1 MEEHITPS
9 IDPPR
14 LAVNNCCR
22 PGPWDPTCS
31 GRPVAPPARISFP
44 DLEQSFPRLERYLHK
59 LRQKKKGAPRI
70 GLEQFLRQFPERLV
84 TQSHF
89 EQILQRL
96 GVEKVRQH
104 WNWWILPVATG
115 GAQGCGSSTSRKFAL
130 ESLYEAIA
138 FLCHPELGK
147 SFFWSIQW
155 IRDQVEPQGRRG
167 GRGRT
172 LNEIFG
178 ETDAKKVRCSVTLFR
193 RLAGWCYSLSPASYA
208 TLIANCDAILVAASR
223 DGHRS
228 CDHVPELYRQFEE
241 SLEDPRERAK
251 MQEMF
256 PVKCV
261 HCDDP
266 VWPPDH
272 NWGFV
277 HKWCVEENALT
288 WNPFQRAVRDF
299 NDPYWGKLSL
309 SERAMTDGYD
319 YFREAPKRFAAP
331 LFLLKNPMDSGDWD
345 GSPPVR
351 HESQK
356 SPQDWLQNLAPED
369 DVPLG
374 DLGFDPTLVS
384 FLEGNDIRG
393 VAQLVSHTE
402 EELMAIRSLG
412 SGKATKIRD
421 GLERFGWRLGE
432 VSSFSEGRRRLRS
445 ALADQAQ
452 EAEYEQRE
460 AKDLVWPLVSNGSS
474 VDRIVESTGLSE
486 AAVREAR
493 NAWMV
498 EQRIAGASNRTIGE
512 TVGMSAE
519 AVRRSIKRADNLDSG
534 HIRELRA
541 ARLEGSIRDTVT
553 SMPGSS
559 LDEIAEKA
567 GISRNDVRRNLTR
580 LGTKLVWDVN
590 RRNRSRVKKWSD
602 EQLLQALQTASTG
615 STPLT
620 VTAYDELVTRGD
632 IKGPT
637 GQVFFLR
644 FGSWRKACEAAGVQC
659 GESARDYTRKSV
671 TDLEALVVEFL
682 FSSEHD
688 GSFVEFQRWLDERP
702 EYPSM
707 ATIRN
712 RLGQWGSMKQKAIEE
727 VVAAGRFAEL
737 CDLCD

>member
-9 IDPPR
+9 NDPPR
-14 LAVNNCCR
+14 GAVNNCCR

-31 GRPVAPPARISFP
+31 GRPVAPPSRISFP
-44 DLEQSFPRLERYLHK
+44 DLEQSFPRLKRYLRK
-59 LRQKKKGAPRI
+59 LRQKDIKPPLDINIFLPGSSI
-70 GLEQFLRQFPERLV
+70 GK
-84 TQSHF
+84 
-89 EQILQRL
+89 QIR
-96 GVEKVRQH
+96 GGEKVEKVEKVRQH
-104 WNWWILPVATG
+104 WNWWILPVAAG
-115 GAQGCGSSTSRKFAL
+115 GDQCCGSSTSRKFAL

-147 SFFWSIQW
+147 YFFGSIQW
-155 IRDQVEPQGRRG
+155 IRGQVEPRGRNG
-167 GRGRT
+167 GQGRT

-193 RLAGWCYSLSPASYA
+193 RLAGWCYALSPASYA

-223 DGHRS
+223 DGHRP

-241 SLEDPRERAK
+241 SLENPRERAK
-251 MQEMF
+251 MQKMF

-261 HCDDP
+261 HCNDS

-277 HKWCVEENALT
+277 HKWCVEKNALT
-288 WNPFQRAVRDF
+288 WLRHYYRRPPTLYSTSQPPVFAPNP
-299 NDPYWGKLSL
+299 P
-309 SERAMTDGYD
+309 
-319 YFREAPKRFAAP
+319 REVSK
-331 LFLLKNPMDSGDWD
+331 FLWD
-345 GSPPVR
+345 GPPPVR

-374 DLGFDPTLVS
+374 DLGLDPTLVS
-384 FLEGNDIRG
+384 FLEENDIRG

-412 SGKATKIRD
+412 SGKATKIRA

-486 AAVREAR
+486 SAVREAR

-512 TVGMSAE
+512 TVGISAE
-519 AVRRSIKRADNLDSG
+519 AVRRSIMRADNLDSG

-541 ARLEGSIRDTVT
+541 ARLEESIRDTVT

-580 LGTKLVWDVN
+580 LGTKIVWDVN
-590 RRNRSRVKKWSD
+590 RRNRSRAKKWSD

-620 VTAYDELVTRGD
+620 ITAYDELVTRGD

-637 GQVFFLR
+637 GQVFSLR

-659 GESARDYTRKSV
+659 GEPARDNYTRKSV
-671 TDLEALVVEFL
+671 ADLEALVVEFL

-702 EYPSM
+702 DYPSM

-727 VVAAGRFAEL
+727 IVATGRLDEL
-737 CDLCD
+737 CALCA

>member
-1 MEEHITPS
+1 LQSSEIATVGELDSRTEEEL
-9 IDPPR
+9 
-14 LAVNNCCR
+14 LAIRNMGAGSVNEIKAKLHQFKDRVGSDNR
-22 PGPWDPTCS
+22 GGS
-31 GRPVAPPARISFP
+31 RPV
-44 DLEQSFPRLERYLHK
+44 RY
-59 LRQKKKGAPRI
+59 
-70 GLEQFLRQFPERLV
+70 
-84 TQSHF
+84 
-89 EQILQRL
+89 
-96 GVEKVRQH
+96 
-104 WNWWILPVATG
+104 
-115 GAQGCGSSTSRKFAL
+115 
-130 ESLYEAIA
+130 
-138 FLCHPELGK
+138 
-147 SFFWSIQW
+147 
-155 IRDQVEPQGRRG
+155 
-167 GRGRT
+167 
-172 LNEIFG
+172 
-178 ETDAKKVRCSVTLFR
+178 
-193 RLAGWCYSLSPASYA
+193 
-208 TLIANCDAILVAASR
+208 
-223 DGHRS
+223 
-228 CDHVPELYRQFEE
+228 
-241 SLEDPRERAK
+241 
-251 MQEMF
+251 
-256 PVKCV
+256 
-261 HCDDP
+261 
-266 VWPPDH
+266 
-272 NWGFV
+272 
-277 HKWCVEENALT
+277 
-288 WNPFQRAVRDF
+288 
-299 NDPYWGKLSL
+299 
-309 SERAMTDGYD
+309 
-319 YFREAPKRFAAP
+319 
-331 LFLLKNPMDSGDWD
+331 
-345 GSPPVR
+345 
-351 HESQK
+351 ESQK
-356 SPQDWLQNLAPED
+356 SRQDWLQNLAPED

-374 DLGFDPTLVS
+374 ELGLDPTLVG
-384 FLEGNDIRG
+384 FLEGSDIRG

-402 EELMAIRSLG
+402 EELMAIRHLG
-412 SGKATKIRD
+412 SGKAAKIRA

-452 EAEYEQRE
+452 EAESEQRE
-460 AKDLVWPLVSNGSS
+460 AKDLVWPLVSDGSS
-474 VDRIVESTGLSE
+474 VDRIVESTGLPE

-637 GQVFFLR
+637 GQDFFLR